1 MYIARLS
8 RSSSTWSM
16 SRHSPLSHGSNSRA
30 KMCLKSF
37 QTNHALHVKHSLSS
51 TDWVETLK
59 SSKLV
64 SYNSSTRIYGF
75 WMLLDTF
82 DPSYLSLILSKLH
95 ILKSFCFVKCSLATS
110 IVLLIRFLWK
120 TTTQVVELIVTEE
133 LKENW
138 RRLKLINLFW
148 VNSATKIWNI
158 WHFKALNKFRKLSN
172 FDIRDCVKERNGGR
186 GEKQKCFKCFFF
198 AF

>member
-1 MYIARLS
+1 MSNIVWVQQTELKPWKVQNWFHTIA
-8 RSSSTWSM
+8 
-16 SRHSPLSHGSNSRA
+16 A
-30 KMCLKSF
+30 
-37 QTNHALHVKHSLSS
+37 
-51 TDWVETLK
+51 
-59 SSKLV
+59 
-64 SYNSSTRIYGF
+64 RIYNR
-75 WMLLDTF
+75 WRLLDIF
-82 DPSYLSLILSKLH
+82 DLSYVSFILSKLH
-95 ILKSFCFVKCSLATS
+95 IWKSFYFVKCSLATL

-138 RRLKLINLFW
+138 RKLKLINLFW

-186 GEKQKCFKCFFF
+186 GEKQKCFKCSFLHFYQNF
-198 AF
+198 SFRKNIK